1 MHFSSRVALE
11 YFAILVRFACFRPL
25 RVRGHVKIEAPGRD
39 GDSGERRLLSAAQV
53 PLRHSLAVLQLV
65 SGEREL
71 HACLFAFDLMPCDRA
86 REPPQMQQ
94 ASAPSASTRD

>member
-1 MHFSSRVALE
+1 MHFSE
-11 YFAILVRFACFRPL
+11 YFVIVVRFARFRPL

-65 SGEREL
+65 SGEREREL
-71 HACLFAFDLMPCDRA
+71 HACLFAFDLMPRVPCDRA
-86 REPPQMQQ
+86 REPQMQQ